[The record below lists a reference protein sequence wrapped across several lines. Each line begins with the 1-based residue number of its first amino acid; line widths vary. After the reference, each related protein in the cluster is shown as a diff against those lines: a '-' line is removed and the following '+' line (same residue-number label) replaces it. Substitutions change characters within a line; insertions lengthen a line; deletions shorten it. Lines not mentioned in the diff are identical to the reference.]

1 MRLDVCLEEP
11 HFLVHLDVVQLPLK
25 LPRCGGSWLPLF
37 APAAP
42 PTPGAAWLPRG
53 LLERGEEESRATAR
67 GAGWHRGRAERGE
80 RAAAAGCLRA
90 PGQHLSGRRRR
101 LAPSAC
107 HLAVAIH
114 HHQAIERIA
123 VHGHSSQPG
132 RTGGP
137 PPLPPQRSGSAA
149 LLRVSPRWDQQ
160 HRREAA
166 GELGWTW
173 PAAP

>member
-1 MRLDVCLEEP
+1 MRLDMCLEEP

-25 LPRCGGSWLPLF
+25 LPCRGRSWLPLF
-37 APAAP
+37 SPAAP
-42 PTPGAAWLPRG
+42 PTFGAAWLPRG
-53 LLERGEEESRATAR
+53 FLEWREEESRATAR
-67 GAGWHRGRAERGE
+67 GAGRHGGRAEDRE

-90 PGQHLSGRRRR
+90 PGQHLTGRRRR
-101 LAPSAC
+101 LAPAAC

-123 VHGHSSQPG
+123 VHGHSSQLG

-137 PPLPPQRSGSAA
+137 PPLPPRRSGSAG
-149 LLRVSPRWDQQ
+149 LLRLSPHRDQQ

-166 GELGWTW
+166 GELGWLQPT
-173 PAAP
+173 AP